1 MVFAILLGYTLQ
13 KIGNLQYEDHLSRHV
28 EFFKNY
34 LQGCRY
40 LTGLLNLKYT
50 QASGIFLYSVIGLRN
65 PEGMDVDWS
74 TGHLYIADS
83 GQGKILACQENGD
96 VCTAVIT
103 HLGHPKALSIDQ
115 RNR

>member
-1 MVFAILLGYTLQ
+1 MKIIYKGMSNFLKITYRDVDILLVCW
-13 KIGNLQYEDHLSRHV
+13 IWSI
-28 EFFKNY
+28 
-34 LQGCRY
+34 
-40 LTGLLNLKYT
+40 
-50 QASGIFLYSVIGLRN
+50 QASGIFLYSVIGLQN

-115 RNR
+115 RNRWIKVIYVPVI

>member
-1 MVFAILLGYTLQ
+1 MQFYLDILCKKLEIYSM
-13 KIGNLQYEDHLSRHV
+13 KIIYEGMSNFL
-28 EFFKNY
+28 KIY

-103 HLGHPKALSIDQ
+103 HLGHPKDLSIDQ